1 MTTMTDTPTATTST
15 RRQKVGLVLAGLLS
29 LGNVSSAFGPQLDGE
44 VGPPAVVL
52 WAGTVLGVIG
62 LVAVV
67 VAWRTGSRAALRV
80 AALALI
86 ITALTAVPAFFVDVP
101 ASIKILVSVSVLLT
115 VAAVVLM
122 FSSARRPMS
131 VTD

>member
-1 MTTMTDTPTATTST
+1 MTTMTTTATSAST
-15 RRQKVGLVLAGLLS
+15 RRQRVGLVLAGLLS
-29 LGNVSSAFGPQLDGE
+29 LANVASAFGPQPDGD

-62 LVAVV
+62 LAAVV
-67 VAWRTGSRAALRV
+67 VAWRTESRAALRV
-80 AALALI
+80 AAGSLI

-101 ASIKILVSVSVLLT
+101 AAIKVLVSLSVLLT
-115 VAAVVLM
+115 VVAVVLM
-122 FSSARRPMS
+122 FSSARRPAS

>member
-1 MTTMTDTPTATTST
+1 MTTMTATATTTST
-15 RRQKVGLVLAGLLS
+15 RWQRAGLVLAGLLS
-29 LGNVSSAFGPQLDGE
+29 VANVSSAFGPQPDGD

-52 WAGTVLGVIG
+52 WAGTVLGVVG

-80 AALALI
+80 AAGCLI
-86 ITALTAVPAFFVDVP
+86 ITALTAVPAFFVDVS
-101 ASIKILVSVSVLLT
+101 AAVKVLVSIWVLLT
-115 VAAVVLM
+115 VVAVVLM
-122 FSSARRPMS
+122 FSSARRPAS